1 MAEILDL
8 IKDLRDR
15 TGAGFVDCKNALIES
30 KNDIDS
36 AINLLRKKGA
46 SRAIKKSKRETNEG
60 VVCINIEKYFA
71 TIIEINTETDFVA
84 KNSDFLKFVRKL
96 NKLSQ
101 TANLIE
107 DLSSLKNEEGISIKD
122 MVTNLISKVGE
133 NIVISKF
140 SRIKCDE
147 KTKIFGYVHNR
158 YEENIGKIACL
169 LKIKSEFFDDELN
182 DLAKNI
188 CMHIAATKPIA
199 IDISDLDKD
208 IINNE
213 KSILLDNIK
222 SSGKNEKIIN
232 TIIDG
237 KIKKF
242 YQEVVLLE
250 QTFIIDNETK
260 IKNLLINYYNKNNIT
275 INIVEFKLFVLG
287 N

>member
-1 MAEILDL
+1 MTEILNL

-30 KNDIDS
+30 KNDIDY
-36 AINLLRKKGA
+36 AITLLRKKGI
-46 SRAIKKSKRETNEG
+46 SRASKKSKRETNEG
-60 VVCINIEKYFA
+60 VVCINIKKDFA

-96 NKLSQ
+96 NKLTEATS
-101 TANLIE
+101 LIDDLTSIKDE
-107 DLSSLKNEEGISIKD
+107 DEISIKD
-122 MVTNLISKVGE
+122 LLTNLISKVGE

-140 SRIKCDE
+140 SRIYCEE

-169 LKIKSEFFDDELN
+169 LKIKSESFDDELN
-182 DLAKNI
+182 NLAKNI

-199 IDISDLDKD
+199 IDISDLDKSV
-208 IINNE
+208 INNE

-222 SSGKNEKIIN
+222 SSGKPEKIIKS
-232 TIIDG
+232 IIDG

-242 YQEVVLLE
+242 YEEVVLLE
-250 QTFIIDNETK
+250 QMFIIDNETK
-260 IKNLLINYYNKNNIT
+260 IKNLLINYYNKNNLT
-275 INIVEFKLFVLG
+275 VKIVEFKLFVLG